1 MSIFPPAPKPKSL
14 LGYHRILAP
23 VAGVRV
29 SPLCLGAMNFGEAW
43 KDFLGE
49 CDKKTAF
56 EMLDYF
62 YENGGNFIDTANNYQ
77 AGESETW
84 IGEWIAARKNRDEMV
99 IATKYTTY
107 FPTGEV
113 GIRAN
118 YQGQHAKS
126 LRLSLAASLKKLQTT
141 YIDLLYIHC
150 KSPPTLDLRAN
161 LIHNQ
166 GGTLALR
173 SPRSCNL
180 CTISSRQV
188 KSSIWA
194 SVTLPPGS

>member
-1 MSIFPPAPKPKSL
+1 VSPVDPNSKSSVIMSLFQPLPKPKSL

-29 SPLCLGAMNFGEAW
+29 SPLCLGAMNFGDAW
-43 KDFLGE
+43 KGFLGE
-49 CDKKTAF
+49 CDKNTAF

-77 AGESETW
+77 NEESETW
-84 IGEWIAARKNRDEMV
+84 IGEWMAARKNRDEMV
-99 IATKYTTY
+99 IATKYTTF
-107 FPTGEV
+107 FPSSEV

-126 LRLSLAASLKKLQTT
+126 LRLSLEASLKKLQTT

-150 KSPPTLDLRAN
+150 KSPSIIDPIAYLIPTRV
-161 LIHNQ
+161 
-166 GGTLALR
+166 GF
-173 SPRSCNL
+173 
-180 CTISSRQV
+180 
-188 KSSIWA
+188 
-194 SVTLPPGS
+194 